1 MLLKVTERMAFFL
14 WDKKIIQKDDIEW
27 CIYLFQK
34 WILNIGS
41 YTVLCLIRCL
51 IVTPIQVLLY
61 LSNFQILRKESGGY
75 HAKTPPQCILVSIYL
90 CFV

>member
-41 YTVLCLIRCL
+41 YTV
-51 IVTPIQVLLY
+51 
-61 LSNFQILRKESGGY
+61 S
-75 HAKTPPQCILVSIYL
+75 AKYC
-90 CFV
+90 